1 MRAKILGTLFSI
13 IYLFGTVFVIRRFIS
28 FFFVVGYPIQY
39 PIECLYFI
47 VILFS
52 FFFRLF
58 IDLDKLYL
66 AKLAYGSW
74 VLGSSQFSLLQQL
87 SHKMTLTL
95 PVVKRDSK
103 IIISYRKYEVFLAS
117 DDWI

>member
-28 FFFVVGYPIQY
+28 FFLLLVIQFS
-39 PIECLYFI
+39 IQLSAS
-47 VILFS
+47 ILLL
-52 FFFRLF
+52 FFFHIF
-58 IDLDKLYL
+58 SDCSIDLEKLYL
-66 AKLAYGSW
+66 AKLAYGNW